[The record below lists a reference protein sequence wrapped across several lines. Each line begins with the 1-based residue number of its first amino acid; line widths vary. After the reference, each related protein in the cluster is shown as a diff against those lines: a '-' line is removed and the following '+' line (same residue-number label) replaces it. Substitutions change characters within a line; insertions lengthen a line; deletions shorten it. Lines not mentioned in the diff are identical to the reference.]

1 MMEQKPRGIPEE
13 VPAEATEEIKEAP
26 SSMIGEEPVLE
37 ELRPVVDKSEVVAHP
52 LKKRR
57 AWYYWSS

>member
-1 MMEQKPRGIPEE
+1 MMEQKPRGILEA

-26 SSMIGEEPVLE
+26 PMIGEEPVLE
-37 ELRPVVDKSEVVAHP
+37 ELRPVVDKSEVAPP

-57 AWYYWSS
+57 AWYYWTS

>member
-1 MMEQKPRGIPEE
+1 MMDQKPRGIPEE

-26 SSMIGEEPVLE
+26 PIMAEKPVPE
-37 ELRPVVDKSEVVAHP
+37 ELRPVVDRSELAHP
-52 LKKRR
+52 MKKRR

>member
-37 ELRPVVDKSEVVAHP
+37 ELRPVVDKSEVAHP

-57 AWYYWSS
+57 AWYYWTS